1 MSLKNFKTYLP
12 HIKLLVFDVDG
23 VLTDGSVHCFNDGE
37 QVRVMN
43 IKDGYALQ
51 LAIKKG
57 IRILIIS
64 GGKAE
69 AVVKRLNFLGIT
81 DVFMGIPHKLPVLQA
96 YLIEHNI
103 SLEETLYMG
112 DDIPDMECLK
122 HVAAS
127 TCPAD
132 AANDIKPVC
141 LYVSP
146 LAGGKGCVRDVI
158 EQVLKAQHK
167 WLDADAH
174 TW

>member
-1 MSLKNFKTYLP
+1 MPEKNFKTLLP
-12 HIKLLVFDVDG
+12 KIKLMVFDVDG
-23 VLTDGSVHCFNDGE
+23 VLSDGSIHCFNDGE
-37 QVRVMN
+37 QVRVLN

-64 GGKAE
+64 GGKSE
-69 AVVKRLNFLGIT
+69 AVVKRLNLLGVTEI
-81 DVFMGIPHKLPVLQA
+81 FMGVHHKLPVLQEF
-96 YLIEHNI
+96 LIEHQI

-122 HVAAS
+122 HVSAS

-132 AANDIKPVC
+132 AANDIKPIC
-141 LYVSP
+141 LYVSHHG
-146 LAGGKGCVRDVI
+146 GGKGCVRDVI
-158 EQVLKAQHK
+158 EQVLKAQEK

>member
-1 MSLKNFKTYLP
+1 MSEQNFKTLLP
-12 HIKLLVFDVDG
+12 HIKLMVFDVDG
-23 VLTDGSVHCFNDGE
+23 VLSDGSVHCFNDGE
-37 QVRVMN
+37 QVRVLN

-64 GGKAE
+64 GGKSE
-69 AVVKRLNFLGIT
+69 AVIKRLNLLGVTEI
-81 DVFMGIPHKLPVLQA
+81 FMGVHHKLPVLQEF
-96 YLIEHNI
+96 LIEHQI

-122 HVAAS
+122 HVSAS

-132 AANDIKPVC
+132 AANDIKPIC
-141 LYVSP
+141 LYVSQHG
-146 LAGGKGCVRDVI
+146 GGKGCVRDVI
-158 EQVLKAQHK
+158 EQVLKAQQL

>member
-1 MSLKNFKTYLP
+1 MSQKNFKTLLP
-12 HIKLLVFDVDG
+12 QIKLLVFDVDG

-64 GGKAE
+64 GGKSE
-69 AVVKRLNFLGIT
+69 AVVKRLNFLGIQ
-81 DVFMGIPHKLPVLQA
+81 DVFMGVPYKLPVLQQFI
-96 YLIEHNI
+96 LEHSI
-103 SLEETLYMG
+103 SPEETLYMG
-112 DDIPDMECLK
+112 DDIPDLECLK

-141 LYVSP
+141 IYVSQQN
-146 LAGGKGCVRDVI
+146 GGKGCVRDVI

>member
-1 MSLKNFKTYLP
+1 MREKNFKTLLP
-12 HIKLLVFDVDG
+12 HIKLMVFDVDG

-57 IRILIIS
+57 LRILIIS

-69 AVVKRLNFLGIT
+69 AVIKRLNFLGIS
-81 DVFMGIPHKLPVLQA
+81 DVFMGVPHKLPVLQE
-96 YLIEHNI
+96 YLIEHHI

-122 HVAAS
+122 NVAAS

-141 LYVSP
+141 LYVSQY
-146 LAGGKGCVRDVI
+146 AGGQGCVRDVI
-158 EQVLKAQHK
+158 EQVLKAKHL

>member
-1 MSLKNFKTYLP
+1 MSEQNFKTLLP
-12 HIKLLVFDVDG
+12 HIKLMVFDVDG
-23 VLTDGSVHCFNDGE
+23 VLSDGSVHCFNDGE
-37 QVRVMN
+37 QVRVLN

-64 GGKAE
+64 GGKSE
-69 AVVKRLNFLGIT
+69 AVIKRLNLLGVTEI
-81 DVFMGIPHKLPVLQA
+81 FMGVHHKLPVLQEF
-96 YLIEHNI
+96 LIEHQI

-122 HVAAS
+122 HVSAS

-132 AANDIKPVC
+132 AANDIKPIC
-141 LYVSP
+141 LYVSQHG
-146 LAGGKGCVRDVI
+146 GGKGCVRDVI
-158 EQVLKAQHK
+158 EQVLKAQHM

-174 TW
+174 TF

>member
-1 MSLKNFKTYLP
+1 MTEVNFKTLLP
-12 HIKLLVFDVDG
+12 KIKLMVFDVDG
-23 VLTDGSVHCFNDGE
+23 VLTDGSVHCFNDGA

-57 IRILIIS
+57 IRILVIS
-64 GGKAE
+64 GGTSE
-69 AVVKRLNFLGIT
+69 AVTKRLNFLGIT
-81 DVFMGIPHKLPVLQA
+81 DIFMGVSHKLPVLQEF
-96 YLIEHNI
+96 LIEHRI
-103 SLEETLYMG
+103 SLSETLYMG

-122 HVAAS
+122 HVAAA

-132 AANDIKPVC
+132 AAHDIKPIC
-141 LYVSP
+141 TYVSQ
-146 LAGGKGCVRDVI
+146 LGGGKGCVRDVI
-158 EQVLKAQHK
+158 EQVLRAQHK

>member
-1 MSLKNFKTYLP
+1 MTQENFKRLLP
-12 HIKLLVFDVDG
+12 RIKLLVFDVDG
-23 VLTDGSVHCFNDGE
+23 VLTDGSIHCFNDGE

-57 IRILIIS
+57 LRILIIS
-64 GGKAE
+64 GGKSE
-69 AVVKRLNFLGIT
+69 AIIKRLNLLGVEDIY
-81 DVFMGIPHKLPVLQA
+81 MGVHHKLPVLHQ
-96 YLIEHNI
+96 YLLNHQIG
-103 SLEETLYMG
+103 LDETLYMG

-122 HVAAS
+122 HVSAS

-132 AANDIKPVC
+132 AANDIRSIC
-141 LYVSP
+141 LYVSHQ
-146 LAGGKGCVRDVI
+146 AGGKGCVRDII
-158 EQVLKAQHK
+158 EQVLKVQNM

>member
-1 MSLKNFKTYLP
+1 MSERNFKTILP
-12 HIKLLVFDVDG
+12 HIKLMVFDVDG
-23 VLTDGSVHCFNDGE
+23 VLTNGSVHCFNDGE

-64 GGKAE
+64 GGKSE
-69 AVVKRLNFLGIT
+69 AVIKRLNILGIQ
-81 DVFMGIPHKLPVLQA
+81 DIFMGVNHKLPVLHQ
-96 YLIEHNI
+96 YLLDHQI
-103 SLEETLYMG
+103 SEEETLYMG
-112 DDIPDMECLK
+112 DDIPDLECLK
-122 HVAAS
+122 HVGAS
-127 TCPAD
+127 ACPAD

-141 LYVSP
+141 LYVSEKD
-146 LAGGKGCVRDVI
+146 GGNGCVRDVI
-158 EQVLKAQHK
+158 EQVLKAQSK

>member
-1 MSLKNFKTYLP
+1 MLQQNFKTLLP
-12 HIKLLVFDVDG
+12 HIKLMVFDVDG

-51 LAIKKG
+51 LAVKKG

-64 GGKAE
+64 GGKSE
-69 AVVKRLNFLGIT
+69 AVIKRLHLLGIE
-81 DVFMGIPHKLPVLQA
+81 DIYMGVHHKLPVLQQF
-96 YLIEHNI
+96 LLEHQI
-103 SLEETLYMG
+103 SYHETLYMG
-112 DDIPDMECLK
+112 DDIPDLECLK

-132 AANDIKPVC
+132 AAYDIKQIC
-141 LYVSP
+141 LYVSQLP
-146 LAGGKGCVRDVI
+146 GGKGCVRDVI
-158 EQVLKAQHK
+158 EQVLRAQHK

-174 TW
+174 SW

>member
-1 MSLKNFKTYLP
+1 MSEQNFKTLLP
-12 HIKLLVFDVDG
+12 HIKLMVFDVDG
-23 VLTDGSVHCFNDGE
+23 VLSDGSVHCFNDGE
-37 QVRVMN
+37 QVRVLN

-64 GGKAE
+64 GGKSE
-69 AVVKRLNFLGIT
+69 AVIKRLNLLGVTEI
-81 DVFMGIPHKLPVLQA
+81 FMGVHHKLPVLQEF
-96 YLIEHNI
+96 LIEHQI
-103 SLEETLYMG
+103 SFEETLYMG

-122 HVAAS
+122 HVSAS

-132 AANDIKPVC
+132 AANDIKPIC
-141 LYVSP
+141 LYVSQHG
-146 LAGGKGCVRDVI
+146 GGKGCVRDVI
-158 EQVLKAQHK
+158 EQVLKAQQL

>member
-1 MSLKNFKTYLP
+1 MPIKNFKTLLP
-12 HIKLLVFDVDG
+12 HIKLMVFDVDG

-37 QVRVMN
+37 QLRVMN

-64 GGKAE
+64 GGRSE
-69 AVVKRLNFLGIT
+69 AVVKRLNLLGVTEI
-81 DVFMGIPHKLPVLQA
+81 FMGVHHKLPILQEF
-96 YLIEHNI
+96 LIEHKI

-132 AANDIKPVC
+132 AANDIKPIC
-141 LYVSP
+141 LYVSQ
-146 LAGGKGCVRDVI
+146 LGGGKGCVRDVI
-158 EQVLKAQHK
+158 EQVLKAQKK
-167 WLDADAH
+167 WLDEDAH

>member
-1 MSLKNFKTYLP
+1 MSEQNFKTLLP
-12 HIKLLVFDVDG
+12 HIKLMVFDVDG
-23 VLTDGSVHCFNDGE
+23 VLSDGSVHCFNDGE
-37 QVRVMN
+37 QVRVLN

-64 GGKAE
+64 GGKSE
-69 AVVKRLNFLGIT
+69 AVIKRLNLLGVTEI
-81 DVFMGIPHKLPVLQA
+81 FMGVHHKLPVLQEF
-96 YLIEHNI
+96 LIEHQI

-122 HVAAS
+122 HVSAS

-132 AANDIKPVC
+132 AANDIKPIC
-141 LYVSP
+141 LYVSQHG
-146 LAGGKGCVRDVI
+146 GGKGCVRDVI
-158 EQVLKAQHK
+158 EQVLKAQQL

-174 TW
+174 MW

>member
-1 MSLKNFKTYLP
+1 MPEKNFKTLLP
-12 HIKLLVFDVDG
+12 HIKLMVFDVDG
-23 VLTDGSVHCFNDGE
+23 VLSDGSIHCFNDGE
-37 QVRVMN
+37 QLRVLN

-64 GGKAE
+64 GGKSE
-69 AVVKRLNFLGIT
+69 AVVKRLNLFE
-81 DVFMGIPHKLPVLQA
+81 HK
-96 YLIEHNI
+96 I

-132 AANDIKPVC
+132 AANDIKPIC
-141 LYVSP
+141 LYVSQ
-146 LAGGKGCVRDVI
+146 LDGGKGCVRDVI

>member
-1 MSLKNFKTYLP
+1 MPEKNFKTLLP
-12 HIKLLVFDVDG
+12 HIKLMVFDVDG
-23 VLTDGSVHCFNDGE
+23 VLSDGSIHCFNDGE
-37 QVRVMN
+37 QLRVLN

-64 GGKAE
+64 GGKSE
-69 AVVKRLNFLGIT
+69 AVVKRLNLLGVTEI
-81 DVFMGIPHKLPVLQA
+81 FMGVHHKLPVLQEF
-96 YLIEHNI
+96 LIEHQI

-122 HVAAS
+122 HVSAS

-132 AANDIKPVC
+132 AANDIKPIC
-141 LYVSP
+141 LYVSQ
-146 LAGGKGCVRDVI
+146 LGGGNGCVRDVI
-158 EQVLKAQHK
+158 EQVLKAQHT
-167 WLDADAH
+167 WLDADAD

>member
-1 MSLKNFKTYLP
+1 MSEKNFKSLLP
-12 HIKLLVFDVDG
+12 QIKLMVFDVDG

-37 QVRVMN
+37 QLRVMN

-64 GGKAE
+64 GGKSE
-69 AVVKRLNFLGIT
+69 AVIKRLHLLGIT
-81 DVFMGIPHKLPVLQA
+81 DIYMGVHHKLPVLQEF
-96 YLIEHNI
+96 LIEHKI
-103 SLEETLYMG
+103 SLTETLYMG

-122 HVAAS
+122 HVSAS

-132 AANDIKPVC
+132 AANDIKLIC
-141 LYVSP
+141 LYVSQHG
-146 LAGGKGCVRDVI
+146 GGKGCVRDVI
-158 EQVLKAQHK
+158 EQVLKAQHN

-174 TW
+174 MW

>member
-1 MSLKNFKTYLP
+1 MTQKNFKTLLP
-12 HIKLLVFDVDG
+12 HIKLMVFDVDG
-23 VLTDGSVHCFNDGE
+23 VLSDGSVHCFNDGE
-37 QVRVMN
+37 QVRVLN

-57 IRILIIS
+57 IRILVIS
-64 GGKAE
+64 GGKSE
-69 AVVKRLNFLGIT
+69 AVVKRLNLLGVTEI
-81 DVFMGIPHKLPVLQA
+81 FMGVHHKLPVLQEF
-96 YLIEHNI
+96 LIEHQI

-122 HVAAS
+122 HVSAS

-132 AANDIKPVC
+132 AANDIKPIC
-141 LYVSP
+141 LYVSQHG
-146 LAGGKGCVRDVI
+146 GGKGCVRDVI
-158 EQVLKAQHK
+158 EQVLKAQEK